1 MRIAIAQ
8 IIQESNS
15 FAPFM
20 TTREHFAAQYIR
32 TGEAVFDELGAG
44 LVEITGM
51 RQVLSDAGAEVIP
64 LLATH
69 GSCGGPLTRDC
80 FNSLLEDLLGELG
93 KAGALD
99 GVLLA
104 LHGSMAAEDENDC
117 ESETL
122 EKVRTLLPAGTP
134 VGVSL
139 DLHGHVTPRMLQDD
153 VFFVGYGAYPHIDMF
168 ETGARTARIL
178 CDRLAGKV
186 RPVMAL
192 AKRPMIISPVN
203 GRTTE
208 GPMTAV
214 VAEARRMEAEGEV
227 LAASYFMVQPWLDFE
242 DIGFAAL
249 VCADGDAAAGQAAAD
264 KLADMT
270 WDLREALLPN
280 LTSLEKTIQIG
291 LAGPGTTI
299 VGDCGD
305 AVSGG
310 AGGDNA
316 TVLRTLLA
324 LGAHKAECLTYLTL
338 VDAPTAAKAA
348 EAGVGAKAVFR
359 LGHSL
364 SVNDGAPVT
373 VTATVQEITDG
384 VFIMEA
390 GLAGAE
396 TNFGLT
402 AVLAIGALRVSVRS
416 VGGLEWDTGQYSSV
430 GLDLAKA
437 GLVFVKSPSHFRAT
451 FGSHADRILTADT
464 PGAARVNIR
473 EVAYKNV
480 RRPIHPLDDF
490 EL

>member
-20 TTREHFAAQYIR
+20 TTREHFEAQYIR
-32 TGEAVFDELGAG
+32 IGPDVFDELGAAF
-44 LVEITGM
+44 VEVTGM
-51 RQVLSDAGAEVIP
+51 RQVLRDAGAEAVP

-69 GSCGGPLTRDC
+69 GSCGGPLTREC
-80 FNSLLEDLLGELG
+80 FDGLLHDLLEEVSG
-93 KAGALD
+93 AGDLD

-104 LHGSMAAEDENDC
+104 LHGSMAAVDENDC
-117 ESETL
+117 ESEIL
-122 EKVRTLLPAGTP
+122 EKVRALLPVGTP
-134 VGVSL
+134 IGVSL
-139 DLHGHVTPRMLQDD
+139 DLHAHVTPRMLQPD

-168 ETGARTARIL
+168 ETGERTARIML
-178 CDRLAGKV
+178 DHLAGKV
-186 RPVMAL
+186 RPAMAL

-214 VAEARRMEAEGEV
+214 VAEARRMEREKEV

-249 VCADGDAAAGQAAAD
+249 VCVDGDVAAGQAAAE

-270 WDLREALLPN
+270 WALRDALMPDLV
-280 LTSLEKTIQIG
+280 SLEEAVQVG

-310 AGGDNA
+310 AGGDNIS
-316 TVLRTLLA
+316 VLRALLELKA
-324 LGAHKAECLTYLTL
+324 NKAECLTYLTL
-338 VDAPTAAKAA
+338 VDAPAARIASDAGIGA
-348 EAGVGAKAVFR
+348 EVTLR

-364 SVNDGAPVT
+364 SVDDGDPVT
-373 VTATVQEITDG
+373 VTAIVQNITDG
-384 VFIMEA
+384 VFTMEA

-402 AVLAIGALRVSVRS
+402 AVLAIGSLRLSVRS
-416 VGGLEWDTGQYSSV
+416 VGGLEWDTGQYTSV
-430 GLDLAKA
+430 DLELAKA

-451 FGSHADRILTADT
+451 FGAHADRILTVDT

-480 RRPIHPLDDF
+480 RRPIHPLDEF

>member
-15 FAPFM
+15 FAPFS

-32 TGEAVFDELGAG
+32 TGASVLQELGDAR
-44 LVEITGM
+44 VEITGM
-51 RQVLSDAGAEVIP
+51 LSVLTEAGAEVAP

-69 GSCGGPLTRDC
+69 GSCGGSLTRDC
-80 FNSLLEDLLGELG
+80 FDSLLDDLLGEL
-93 KAGALD
+93 KSAGPVD

-104 LHGSMAAEDENDC
+104 LHGSMACDDENDC
-117 ESETL
+117 ESEIL
-122 EKVRTLLPAGTP
+122 EKVRALLPEGTP
-134 VGVSL
+134 IGVSL
-139 DLHGHVTPRMLQDD
+139 DLHGHVTPRMLQPD

-168 ETGARTARIL
+168 ETGERTARIMV
-178 CDRLAGKV
+178 DHLAGKV

-214 VAEARRMEAEGEV
+214 VAEARRMERDGEV

-249 VCADGDAAAGQAAAD
+249 VCADGDSGAGQQAAD

-270 WDLREALLPN
+270 WDLREELMPS
-280 LTSLEKTIQIG
+280 LTSLEEIIRVG

-316 TVLRTLLA
+316 TVLRTLLEM
-324 LGAHKAECLTYLTL
+324 GADTAEGLTYLTL
-338 VDAPTAAKAA
+338 VDASAASKAA
-348 EAGVGAKAVFR
+348 EAGVGAKVTLQ
-359 LGHSL
+359 LGHTL
-364 SVNDGAPVT
+364 SVDDGAPVT
-373 VTATVQEITDG
+373 VTASVRAITDG
-384 VFIMEA
+384 VFTMGA

-402 AVLAIGALRVSVRS
+402 AVLVIGSLRVAVRS
-416 VGGLEWDTGQYSSV
+416 VGGLEWDTGQYTSV
-430 GLDLAKA
+430 GLDLSKPA
-437 GLVFVKSPSHFRAT
+437 LVFVKSPSHFRAT
-451 FGSHADRILTADT
+451 FTPFADRVLTADT

-480 RRPIHPLDDF
+480 RRPIHPLDTFD
-490 EL
+490 